1 MHVKKRYEGHRA
13 NEGRMLQGNNYFYH
27 RDFAGKSGSIGDL
40 RLYDDG
46 KMTFT
51 SYNSKMCPSATWI
64 FKDLDTA
71 KDFYS
76 ALDYK
81 LLDLSY
87 GRVSDEE
94 FADYLS
100 RKYPN
105 LRVEAAEEP
114 VNEATLM
121 IRGGKATGLL
131 EVVDRI
137 AQAKNNARAQDMQG
151 IFSHYMALS
160 NVLNN
165 TDGLSREQVPGKPY
179 YTYHVSDKLHSAY
192 KDACRELG
200 RGYYELDGKYVPGK
214 KDSEPQKP
222 QTPPAPAKQATGTV
236 MPFEQCFF
244 AAMILDAE
252 DYSGPRECSWIDPK
266 NLNHVLSVYVDK
278 NDEETPLSRKMGD
291 LKQMYDRLEEKCLA
305 DGKAKIA
312 RVGYD
317 HGEIDAASVPG
328 LVHYRDVWPKGGRG
342 ARVQDETSLWMCV
355 APSRDKV
362 KFDDNEWNS
371 RPVIDV

>member
-1 MHVKKRYEGHRA
+1 MFVKKKYEG
-13 NEGRMLQGNNYFYH
+13 
-27 RDFAGKSGSIGDL
+27 
-40 RLYDDG
+40 
-46 KMTFT
+46 KMPFKITG
-51 SYNSKMCPSATWI
+51 AT
-64 FKDLDTA
+64 
-71 KDFYS
+71 
-76 ALDYK
+76 
-81 LLDLSY
+81 
-87 GRVSDEE
+87 
-94 FADYLS
+94 
-100 RKYPN
+100 
-105 LRVEAAEEP
+105 
-114 VNEATLM
+114 NEATLM

-137 AQAKNNARAQDMQG
+137 AKAKNQARAQDMQG

-165 TDGLSREQVPGKPY
+165 TDGITREQVPGKPY
-179 YTYHVSDKLHSAY
+179 YIYSVNDFLHSYY

-244 AAMILDAE
+244 AEMILDAE

-291 LKQMYDRLEEKCLA
+291 LKQMYDRLKEKCLA

-317 HGEIDAASVPG
+317 YDEIDPASVPG